1 MTTRLKLT
9 HGFSSQNPIYPHIAK
24 NVFVS
29 EGEDFEKSF
38 ACSDCFYYEQRSK

>member
-1 MTTRLKLT
+1 MTTHLKLT

-29 EGEDFEKSF
+29 EGEDFERALRVRIVF
-38 ACSDCFYYEQRSK
+38 DYEQRSK